1 MYSLLLVLYYAD
13 VSVSIR
19 INSLMIVPPNPIIT
33 AVYYVIQTNPLMIT
47 VYLGHQLL
55 LLDIASSFHFI
66 PLHSKYI
73 SRLDT
78 RISG

>member
-55 LLDIASSFHFI
+55 LLDIASSFHSFHYILNTSLDFLI
-66 PLHSKYI
+66 PE
-73 SRLDT
+73 
-78 RISG
+78 